1 MSIVLYLWEFG
12 AQIPLI
18 ELAEIKYLRGP
29 QVIKREE
36 TFLIG
41 YVLFDKKSGYAEVDV
56 VEQAQDYLSR
66 MADEGEPLPKVCT
79 FKDYYN
85 LKPSP
90 DYFLSLSTFL

>member
-1 MSIVLYLWEFG
+1 MSIVLDFWEFC

-18 ELAEIKYLRGP
+18 GLAEIKYLRGP
-29 QVIKREE
+29 QVIKSED

-41 YVLFDKKSGYAEVDV
+41 YVVFDKKSGYAEVDV
-56 VEQAQDYLSR
+56 IEQAQDYLNR
-66 MADEGEPLPKVCT
+66 MADEGEPLSKVRT
-79 FKDYYN
+79 FKDYYK